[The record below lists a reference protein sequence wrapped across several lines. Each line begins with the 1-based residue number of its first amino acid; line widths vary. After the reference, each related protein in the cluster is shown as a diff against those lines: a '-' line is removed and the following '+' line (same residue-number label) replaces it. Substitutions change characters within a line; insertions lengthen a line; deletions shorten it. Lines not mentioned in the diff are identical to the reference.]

1 MIPAGIKEWMMMNQ
15 RVVVLNG
22 DKMNYDGKLDFSVLS
37 PDTVVYDD
45 SKGDEIVERIDGA
58 AAVITK
64 EMPVPAEIIQQFP
77 DSVKLIVEAGTG
89 YNNIDIQ
96 AAKDKGITVCNI
108 PAYSTQRVAHTAVML
123 LLNLASSMRVQM
135 AMLTKG
141 DRRNFTD
148 HLLVPHGEVN
158 GKVLGIIGAGHIGR
172 EVMKIAI
179 ALGMEIVVY
188 TRTPRPDEDHITYT
202 DLGTVLKTCDYLSIH
217 CPLTEKTRHLID
229 RDAIALMKPSAC
241 IVNTA
246 RGAIIDETALIEA
259 LQQHR
264 LAGAGLDV
272 QEVEPPV
279 ADSPLYTMEHVI
291 LTPHMGWK
299 GLETRQRL
307 VQIIAEDVHHF
318 FDGDPVNVVS
328 Q

>member
-1 MIPAGIKEWMMMNQ
+1 MNQ

-202 DLGTVLKTCDYLSIH
+202 DLETVLKTCDYLSIH

-241 IVNTA
+241 IINTA

-299 GLETRQRL
+299 GLETR
-307 VQIIAEDVHHF
+307 
-318 FDGDPVNVVS
+318 
-328 Q
+328 

>member
-1 MIPAGIKEWMMMNQ
+1 MNQ

>member
-1 MIPAGIKEWMMMNQ
+1 MNQ

-22 DKMNYDGKLDFSVLS
+22 AKMNYDGKLDFSILS

-179 ALGMEIVVY
+179 ALGMEIMVY
-188 TRTPRPDEDHITYT
+188 TRTPRPDENHITYT
-202 DLGTVLKTCDYLSIH
+202 DLETVLRTCDYLSIH
-217 CPLTEKTRHLID
+217 CPLTEKTRHLIN
-229 RDAIALMKPSAC
+229 RERIALMKPSAC
-241 IVNTA
+241 IINTA
-246 RGAIIDETALIEA
+246 RGAIIDETALIED

-272 QEVEPPV
+272 QEVEPPA

-307 VQIIAEDVHHF
+307 VQIIAEDVRHF

>member
-1 MIPAGIKEWMMMNQ
+1 MNQ

-64 EMPVPAEIIQQFP
+64 EMPVPDEIIQQFP

-202 DLGTVLKTCDYLSIH
+202 DLETVLKTCDYLSIH

-241 IVNTA
+241 IINTA

-307 VQIIAEDVHHF
+307 VQIIAEDVRHF

>member
-1 MIPAGIKEWMMMNQ
+1 MNQ

-96 AAKDKGITVCNI
+96 AAKEKGITVCNI

-202 DLGTVLKTCDYLSIH
+202 DLETVLKTCDYLSIH

-241 IVNTA
+241 IINTA

-307 VQIIAEDVHHF
+307 VQIIAEDVRHF

>member
-1 MIPAGIKEWMMMNQ
+1 MMNQ

-96 AAKDKGITVCNI
+96 AAKNKGITVCNI

-123 LLNLASSMRVQM
+123 LLTLASSMRVQM

-202 DLGTVLKTCDYLSIH
+202 DLETVLKTCDYLSIH

-241 IVNTA
+241 IINTA

-307 VQIIAEDVHHF
+307 VQIIAEDVRHF

>member
-1 MIPAGIKEWMMMNQ
+1 MNQ

-141 DRRNFTD
+141 DRRNFTN

-202 DLGTVLKTCDYLSIH
+202 DLETVLKTCDYLSIH

-229 RDAIALMKPSAC
+229 RDAIAMMKPSAC
-241 IVNTA
+241 IINTA

-307 VQIIAEDVHHF
+307 VQIIAEDVRHF

>member
-123 LLNLASSMRVQM
+123 LLNLTSSMRVQM

-202 DLGTVLKTCDYLSIH
+202 DLETVLKTCDYLSIH

-241 IVNTA
+241 IINTA

-307 VQIIAEDVHHF
+307 VQIIAEDVRHF

>member
-1 MIPAGIKEWMMMNQ
+1 MNQ

-96 AAKDKGITVCNI
+96 AAKNKGITVCNI
-108 PAYSTQRVAHTAVML
+108 SAYSTQRVAHTAVML

-202 DLGTVLKTCDYLSIH
+202 DLETVLKTCDYLSIH

-241 IVNTA
+241 IINTA

-307 VQIIAEDVHHF
+307 VQIIAEDVRHF

>member
-1 MIPAGIKEWMMMNQ
+1 MNQ

-45 SKGDEIVERIDGA
+45 SRGDEIVERIDGA

-202 DLGTVLKTCDYLSIH
+202 DLETVLKTCDYLSIH

-229 RDAIALMKPSAC
+229 RNAIALMKPSAC
-241 IVNTA
+241 IINTA
-246 RGAIIDETALIEA
+246 RGAIIDEMALIEA

-307 VQIIAEDVHHF
+307 VQIIAEDVRHF

>member
-1 MIPAGIKEWMMMNQ
+1 MNQ

-148 HLLVPHGEVN
+148 HLLVSHGEVN

-202 DLGTVLKTCDYLSIH
+202 DLETVLKTCDYLSIH

-241 IVNTA
+241 IINTA

-307 VQIIAEDVHHF
+307 VQIIAEDVRHF

>member
-1 MIPAGIKEWMMMNQ
+1 M
-15 RVVVLNG
+15 
-22 DKMNYDGKLDFSVLS
+22 
-37 PDTVVYDD
+37 
-45 SKGDEIVERIDGA
+45 ERIDGA

-202 DLGTVLKTCDYLSIH
+202 DLETVLKTCDYLSIH

-241 IVNTA
+241 IINTA

-307 VQIIAEDVHHF
+307 VQIIAEDVRHF

>member
-1 MIPAGIKEWMMMNQ
+1 MNQ

-45 SKGDEIVERIDGA
+45 SKGEEIVERIDGA

-148 HLLVPHGEVN
+148 HLLVSHGEVN

-202 DLGTVLKTCDYLSIH
+202 DLETVLKTCDYLSIH

-241 IVNTA
+241 IINTA

-307 VQIIAEDVHHF
+307 VQIIAEDVRHF

>member
-1 MIPAGIKEWMMMNQ
+1 MNQ

-22 DKMNYDGKLDFSVLS
+22 AKMNYDGKLDFSVLS

-188 TRTPRPDEDHITYT
+188 TRTPRPDDDHITYT
-202 DLGTVLKTCDYLSIH
+202 DLETVLKTCDYLSIH

-241 IVNTA
+241 IINTA

>member
-1 MIPAGIKEWMMMNQ
+1 MMNQ

-22 DKMNYDGKLDFSVLS
+22 AKMNYDGKLDFSILS

-179 ALGMEIVVY
+179 ALGMEIMVY
-188 TRTPRPDEDHITYT
+188 TRTPRPDENHITYT
-202 DLGTVLKTCDYLSIH
+202 DLETVLRTCDYLSIH
-217 CPLTEKTRHLID
+217 CPLTEKTRHLIN
-229 RDAIALMKPSAC
+229 RERIALMKPSAC
-241 IVNTA
+241 IINTA
-246 RGAIIDETALIEA
+246 RGAIIDETALIED

-272 QEVEPPV
+272 QEVEPPA

-307 VQIIAEDVHHF
+307 VQIIAEDVRHF

>member
-1 MIPAGIKEWMMMNQ
+1 MMNQ

-22 DKMNYDGKLDFSVLS
+22 AKMNYDGKLDFSVLS

-45 SKGDEIVERIDGA
+45 SKEDEIVERIDGA

-64 EMPVPAEIIQQFP
+64 EMPVPAEIIRRFP

-135 AMLTKG
+135 AMLAKG

-148 HLLVPHGEVN
+148 HLLVSHGEVN

-188 TRTPRPDEDHITYT
+188 TRTPRPDEGHITYT
-202 DLGTVLKTCDYLSIH
+202 DLETVLKTCDYLSIH
-217 CPLTEKTRHLID
+217 CPLTEKTRHLIN
-229 RDAIALMKPSAC
+229 RETIALMKPSAC
-241 IVNTA
+241 IINTA

-272 QEVEPPV
+272 QEVEPPA

>member
-1 MIPAGIKEWMMMNQ
+1 MNQ

-96 AAKDKGITVCNI
+96 AAKNKGITVCNI

-202 DLGTVLKTCDYLSIH
+202 DLETVLKTCDYLSIH

-241 IVNTA
+241 IINTA

-318 FDGDPVNVVS
+318 FDGNPVNVVS

>member
-1 MIPAGIKEWMMMNQ
+1 MNQ

-22 DKMNYDGKLDFSVLS
+22 AKMNYDGKLDFSVLS

-45 SKGDEIVERIDGA
+45 SKGDEILERIDGA

-64 EMPVPAEIIQQFP
+64 EMSVLAEIIQRFP

-96 AAKDKGITVCNI
+96 AAKDRGITVCNI

-135 AMLTKG
+135 TMLAKG

-202 DLGTVLKTCDYLSIH
+202 DLETVLRTCDYLSIH
-217 CPLTEKTRHLID
+217 CPLTEKTRHLIN

-241 IVNTA
+241 IINTA

-279 ADSPLYTMEHVI
+279 ADSPLYTMENVI

>member
-1 MIPAGIKEWMMMNQ
+1 MNQ

-123 LLNLASSMRVQM
+123 LLNLASSMRVKM
-135 AMLTKG
+135 AMLAKG

-202 DLGTVLKTCDYLSIH
+202 DLETVLKTCDYLSIH

-241 IVNTA
+241 IINTA

-307 VQIIAEDVHHF
+307 VQIIAEDVRHF

>member
-1 MIPAGIKEWMMMNQ
+1 MNQ

-108 PAYSTQRVAHTAVML
+108 PAYSTRRVAHTAVML
-123 LLNLASSMRVQM
+123 LLNLASSMRAQM

-202 DLGTVLKTCDYLSIH
+202 DLETVLKTCDYLSIH

-241 IVNTA
+241 IINTA

-264 LAGAGLDV
+264 LAGAGMDV

-307 VQIIAEDVHHF
+307 VQIIAEDVRHF

>member
-1 MIPAGIKEWMMMNQ
+1 MNQ

-123 LLNLASSMRVQM
+123 LLNLASSVRVQM

-202 DLGTVLKTCDYLSIH
+202 DLETVLKTCDYLSIH

-241 IVNTA
+241 IINTA

-307 VQIIAEDVHHF
+307 VQIIAEDVRHF

>member
-1 MIPAGIKEWMMMNQ
+1 MNQ

-202 DLGTVLKTCDYLSIH
+202 NLETVLKTCDYLSIH

-241 IVNTA
+241 IINTA

-307 VQIIAEDVHHF
+307 VQIIAEDVRHF

>member
-1 MIPAGIKEWMMMNQ
+1 MMNQ

-22 DKMNYDGKLDFSVLS
+22 AKMNYDGKLDFSVLS

-202 DLGTVLKTCDYLSIH
+202 DLETVLKTCDYLSIH

-241 IVNTA
+241 IINTA

-307 VQIIAEDVHHF
+307 VQIIAEDVRHF

>member
-1 MIPAGIKEWMMMNQ
+1 MNQ

-45 SKGDEIVERIDGA
+45 SRGDEIVERIDGA

-202 DLGTVLKTCDYLSIH
+202 DLETVLKTCDYLSIH

-241 IVNTA
+241 IINTA

-307 VQIIAEDVHHF
+307 VQIIAEDVRHF